1 MFRSSVRASWTRTL
15 VLGSMAALAPTI
27 VFAKITPD
35 AQKVID
41 RYLTATGGREAF
53 LAERSSHSKA
63 TLKAF
68 GLPGVNETW
77 SERPNKS
84 ASVTA
89 IGPISI
95 RAGYDGTTA
104 WRIDQNGKFSKQDGK
119 DLEEAVSTS

>member
-1 MFRSSVRASWTRTL
+1 MSRSPLRVSWTRTL
-15 VLGSMAALAPTI
+15 VLGCLAALAPTI
-27 VFAKITPD
+27 AIAKITPD

-41 RYLTATGGREAF
+41 RYITATGGKDAF

-68 GLPGVNETW
+68 GLAGANETW

-84 ASVTA
+84 ASVTS
-89 IGPISI
+89 IGPITI

-119 DLEEAVSTS
+119 